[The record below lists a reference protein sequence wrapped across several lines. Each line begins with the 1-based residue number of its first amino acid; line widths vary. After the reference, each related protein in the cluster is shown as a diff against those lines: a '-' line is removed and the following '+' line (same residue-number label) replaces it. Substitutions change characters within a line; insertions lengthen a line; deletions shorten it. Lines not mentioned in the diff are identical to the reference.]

1 MRINTARW
9 VATAALFLTV
19 GWSGKCFAGSGIAG
33 ETKDESTAVTS
44 ATPREPAVAGVVP
57 RSMDQVDVQMDTAEG
72 DAGGNARSEAAE
84 PTSKRPGQHRSSKVG
99 IGVKVSTLG
108 AGIEAALPVFAKVNL
123 RGGINIFQYDRTF
136 TQDGIHYTGQLHFRS
151 GEAHFDW
158 YPFGGFHVSPGVMFY
173 NGNQLTANAS
183 VPGGQ
188 TFTLSGTTYESDP
201 AMPVVGTGKL
211 DFVKVSPTIMVGLGN
226 LIPRSGRHY
235 SFLFEVGGA
244 YQGSARVALN
254 LAGNVCD
261 TTGTFCRSVASDST
275 VQANVLA
282 QQQKIRNDVNPYR
295 FFPVVSL
302 GVGFNF

>member
-1 MRINTARW
+1 MRVNTALW
-9 VATAALFLTV
+9 VATVALFLTV
-19 GWSGKCFAGSGIAG
+19 GSSGKCFAGSGVAR
-33 ETKDESTAVTS
+33 EPMDESTAVTS
-44 ATPREPAVAGVVP
+44 ATPTAPAVAGIVP
-57 RSMDQVDVQMDTAEG
+57 RSMEQVDVQMDTAEG

-188 TFTLSGTTYESDP
+188 NFTLSGTTYKSDP
-201 AMPVVGTGKL
+201 AMPVGGTGKL
-211 DFVKVSPTIMVGLGN
+211 DFVKVSPTIMLGVGN

-244 YQGSARVALN
+244 YQGSARVGLN
-254 LAGNVCD
+254 FTGNVCD
-261 TTGTFCRSVASDST
+261 PTTGLACISVNDPT
-275 VQANVLA
+275 VQANVQA
-282 QQQKIRNDVNPYR
+282 QQQKIRNDINPYR

>member
-9 VATAALFLTV
+9 VATVALFLTV
-19 GWSGKCFAGSGIAG
+19 GSSGKCFAGSGVVG

-44 ATPREPAVAGVVP
+44 ATPSEPGVGGVVP

-72 DAGGNARSEAAE
+72 DAGGSARSEAAE

-136 TQDGIHYTGQLHFRS
+136 TRDGIPYTGQLHFRS

-201 AMPVVGTGKL
+201 AMPVAGTGKL

-235 SFLFEVGGA
+235 SFLFEVRGA
-244 YQGSARVALN
+244 SQGSARGTLN
-254 LAGNVCD
+254 LGGKLCN
-261 TTGTFCRSVASDST
+261 TTGIFCASVASDSP

>member
-19 GWSGKCFAGSGIAG
+19 GWSGKCFAGSGVVG

-44 ATPREPAVAGVVP
+44 ATPSAPAVAGIVP
-57 RSMDQVDVQMDTAEG
+57 RSMEQVDVQMDTAEG

-188 TFTLSGTTYESDP
+188 T
-201 AMPVVGTGKL
+201 GKL
-211 DFVKVSPTIMVGLGN
+211 DFVKVSPTIMLGVGN

-261 TTGTFCRSVASDST
+261 STGTFCRSVASDST

>member
-9 VATAALFLTV
+9 VATAALFLIV
-19 GWSGKCFAGSGIAG
+19 GSSGKCFAGSGVVG
-33 ETKDESTAVTS
+33 ETKDESTTVTS
-44 ATPREPAVAGVVP
+44 ATPSAPAVAGIVP
-57 RSMDQVDVQMDTAEG
+57 RSMEKVDVQMDTAEG
-72 DAGGNARSEAAE
+72 DAGGSARSEAAE
-84 PTSKRPGQHRSSKVG
+84 PTSKRPGHNRS
-99 IGVKVSTLG
+99 
-108 AGIEAALPVFAKVNL
+108 L
-123 RGGINIFQYDRTF
+123 RGGMNIFQYGRTF